1 MIPRRVIIIYHYCSL
16 WKACVSVVPD
26 VYLPQCQCYGNK
38 LTSNCQM
45 LRFLPS
51 SYFITTL
58 PCVERCLGVCCWYI
72 TVAGS
77 SVPCVYYSGWFLAC
91 YNHLCLSLS
100 GGVTVT
106 PISLSTTL
114 RVSPPTFVTAA
125 AELRRLAAP
134 GAHQL
139 STNQTAKA
147 FTSPSG
153 KF

>member
-1 MIPRRVIIIYHYCSL
+1 MSSAV
-16 WKACVSVVPD
+16 WVSVA
-26 VYLPQCQCYGNK
+26 G
-38 LTSNCQM
+38 
-45 LRFLPS
+45 
-51 SYFITTL
+51 TL
-58 PCVERCLGVCCWYI
+58 QWLAHLYHVSI
-72 TVAGS
+72 TVAGFWH
-77 SVPCVYYSGWFLAC
+77 VTIICVYP
-91 YNHLCLSLS
+91 CLVS

>member
-1 MIPRRVIIIYHYCSL
+1 MVPRRVIIIYHYCSL

-38 LTSNCQM
+38 LTSNATFPPQ
-45 LRFLPS
+45 LIFHHH
-51 SYFITTL
+51 ITLCLALSLQWLFYTL
-58 PCVERCLGVCCWYI
+58 CLAN
-72 TVAGS
+72 TV
-77 SVPCVYYSGWFLAC
+77 WFLAC
-91 YNHLCLSLS
+91 YHKYTGICVYPCLVS